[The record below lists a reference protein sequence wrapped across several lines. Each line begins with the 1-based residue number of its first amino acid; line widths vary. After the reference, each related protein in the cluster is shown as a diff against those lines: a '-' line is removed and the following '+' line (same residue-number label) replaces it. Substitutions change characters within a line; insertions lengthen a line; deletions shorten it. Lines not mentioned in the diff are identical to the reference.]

1 MGTFTSMASLPWS
14 SVSVAIKWR
23 QFHYCVARMQW
34 DVTHGTADIWQG
46 LIMGPRLSLTSC
58 DSTVRPSSCEEASGW
73 QQPWHLP
80 FPSCR
85 EFALLQQR
93 GRELLPL
100 LLLLSSPGAA
110 LQPDGLSPLL
120 RFLVSRL
127 LKGFSI
133 LYPSD
138 LFHPIARGPT
148 SWTYFLPSDPLRS
161 GDPPSPLA
169 DTCPQHALT
178 LSGWGSPPPW
188 AP

>member
-1 MGTFTSMASLPWS
+1 MESNPALLLPVGTFTSMASLPWS
-14 SVSVAIKWR
+14 SVSVAVKWR
-23 QFHYCVARMQW
+23 QFHHCVARTQW

-46 LIMGPRLSLTSC
+46 LIMGPRLSLTSR

-85 EFALLQQR
+85 E
-93 GRELLPL
+93 LLPL
-100 LLLLSSPGAA
+100 LLLLSPPGAA
-110 LQPDGLSPLL
+110 LQLDGLSPLL

-138 LFHPIARGPT
+138 LFHLIARGPT

-161 GDPPSPLA
+161 GDPPLPTGRHVPPARPYLVR
-169 DTCPQHALT
+169 
-178 LSGWGSPPPW
+178 GSPPPW